1 MKVFALAA
9 ALLMAVGTHTA
20 FAGVTPNTAAS
31 AAARSGAKIAPVKSD
46 TQSETNGSSA
56 GQSDTAK

>member
-1 MKVFALAA
+1 MKAVALAA
-9 ALLMAVGTHTA
+9 ALLMAIGTHTA

-31 AAARSGAKIAPVKSD
+31 AGAKSGAKIAPTKTEADSKA
-46 TQSETNGSSA
+46 QGSST